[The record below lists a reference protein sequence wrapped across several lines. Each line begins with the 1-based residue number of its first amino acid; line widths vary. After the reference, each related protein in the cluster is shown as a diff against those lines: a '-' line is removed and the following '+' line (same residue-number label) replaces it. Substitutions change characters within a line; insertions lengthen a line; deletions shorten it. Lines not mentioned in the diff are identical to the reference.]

1 MRHPATG
8 AGAYIVAISICA
20 LLLVAGCGGS
30 GESPE
35 SVVRAWSEA
44 LNAGD
49 NEAAAELFAPGA
61 QIVQG
66 GRTVRLETN
75 EDAVAWNA
83 SLPCSGEIVE
93 VEADG
98 DTVTATFL
106 LDDRPTSPCDAPG
119 AEATAS
125 FRIEDGKIVL
135 WHQLAGEAEQTGPAV

>member
-1 MRHPATG
+1 VSAARD
-8 AGAYIVAISICA
+8 YIVAVGICA
-20 LLLVAGCGGS
+20 LLVAGGCGGGS
-30 GESPE
+30 NRED
-35 SVVRAWSEA
+35 VVRAWSDA

-49 NEAAAELFAPGA
+49 NEAAADLFSPGA

-66 GRTVRLETN
+66 GRTVRLETH

-83 SLPCSGEIVE
+83 SLPCSGRIVE
-93 VEADG
+93 VETDH

-119 AEATAS
+119 AQATAA

-135 WHQLAGEAEQTGPAV
+135 WHQLDGGEQEAGPTV